1 MINVY
6 EREKV
11 TCLEGVL
18 NDTGQPVYTFI
29 VDGMLID
36 TGAEKLQKEL
46 IPYFTSESFDF
57 VAMTHSHEDH
67 TGNAAWIQEHLEL
80 PFYIH
85 PDSVDFCA
93 KPGIYPLYRQKTWGQ
108 RRPFAALPIGKT
120 IRSRTLEW
128 QVIHT
133 PGHADDHM
141 AFYHPETGRLF
152 SGDLFV
158 SPKTKVSMETES
170 IPLIMNSLR
179 TLLALDF
186 TALYCSHAGYF
197 ANGREKLQQ
206 KLSYL
211 EALCEKVAILTH
223 QGHSALEIKQK
234 LFPAPYPIIQF
245 SDGEWDSLHVV
256 NSILA
261 ELKLQNS

>member
-6 EREKV
+6 EHEKV
-11 TCLEGVL
+11 SCLEGVL
-18 NDTGQPVYTFI
+18 NDTGQSVYTFM

-36 TGAEKLQKEL
+36 TGAEKLQEEL
-46 IPYFTSESFDF
+46 IPYFTNESFDF
-57 VAMTHSHEDH
+57 VALTHSHEDH
-67 TGNAAWIQEHLEL
+67 TGNASWIQEHLKL
-80 PFYIH
+80 PLYIH
-85 PDSVDFCA
+85 PDSVGFCA
-93 KPGIYPLYRQKTWGQ
+93 EPGIYPLYRQKTWGQ
-108 RRPFAALPIGKT
+108 RRPFAALPIGDT

-128 QVIHT
+128 QVIYT
-133 PGHADDHM
+133 PGHADDHVSL
-141 AFYHPETGRLF
+141 YHPDTGRLF

-186 TALYCSHAGYF
+186 NALYCSHTGYF

-211 EALCEKVAILTH
+211 EALCKKVALLNQ
-223 QGHSALEIKQK
+223 QGHPASEIKQK